1 MKKYILVLGLLLLF
15 SFNALAFEYRGVKS
29 GMTKAEVSE
38 VIGVE
43 LNPDNSYHTL
53 SDEEVKIWL
62 PNIYLYEVKF
72 RFTQDDKLWRIII
85 STSRGSVTSSPGKK
99 KALSKVCDSVDEST
113 TQIGVGT
120 YSYNVDSYDCF
131 LIDSKLFN
139 QDVNY
144 WENYFTEIWK

>member
-1 MKKYILVLGLLLLF
+1 MKKYTLVLGLLLLV
-15 SFNALAFEYRGVKS
+15 SFNALAFEFRGVKS

-43 LNPDNSYHTL
+43 IHPDDSYHTL
-53 SDEEVKIWL
+53 SDEEAKIWL
-62 PNIYLYEVKF
+62 PKIYPYEVNF
-72 RFTQDDKLWRIII
+72 RFTNDDKLWRIII
-85 STSRGSVTSSPGKK
+85 SDARGSVTSSVGKK